1 MEKPFSAYKG
11 SEPYVFVCY
20 AHKDE
25 AAVYPEIKWLHEQ
38 GINVWYDEGVEPGT
52 IWRSEI
58 GEAVENAAHVLFYI
72 SNNSLTSD
80 HCSREINYA
89 LDQSRNILPVYLEEV
104 DLTADLRMGLGRV
117 QAIFAGELSTI
128 EYRAKLLTA
137 FQSNQLPTTNSLPES
152 TNEKKTFRKTIPLT
166 VTMFVFVAVGAW
178 WYQSDTPNRD
188 ADIADRTIAV
198 LPFETL
204 GADKANAFTEGI
216 HLGVL
221 TRLAN
226 VSDLA
231 VISRTSVMAY
241 RITDKT
247 LPQIARELKVSW
259 VVRADVQQVGGEVQI
274 NARLVDAVRD
284 RAVWAKEY
292 RRTLSAENIF
302 DIQADVSK
310 SIIVALQVQLSSFE
324 LERVE
329 QIPTDNLE
337 AYRLYLLGRN
347 ALDERSKEG
356 MQQAADYFQQAI
368 DEDASYALAWTGLAD
383 ALSLYHDYGFEETG
397 NKLLQAEQAIR
408 HALLL
413 DSDLAETH
421 ASYGLLLS
429 NRNQGP
435 AAVKELSQAIE
446 LRPSYAEAHNWLG
459 WVHLLLGHPQEGLES
474 TTRAVA
480 LDPLS
485 GEAVSNLALAYLAI
499 GKHEI
504 ALSEARRVEDTLP
517 SWPTGKLYEGLA
529 LYHLARLT
537 EAHSVLQHLSVPWT
551 DSGASAA
558 QALVLVATGDLFEA
572 RVRLAQIEQTDDL
585 FSAGLIYAAL
595 GETDRAFAVFE
606 RIDQWRAWPT
616 LAMRYYFPNVLS
628 PVRNDVRYQKLLR
641 EIDRSWGI
649 SG

>member
-25 AAVYPEIKWLHEQ
+25 AAVYPEIKWLQEQ
-38 GINVWYDEGVEPGT
+38 GINVWYDEGVKPGT

-89 LDQSRNILPVYLEEV
+89 LDQRRNILPVYLEDV
-104 DLTADLRMGLGRV
+104 DLTADLRVGLGRV
-117 QAIFAGELSTI
+117 QAIFAGKLSTI

-137 FQSNQLPTTNSLPES
+137 FQRNQQPTTNSLPES
-152 TNEKKTFRKTIPLT
+152 TNEEKTFRKTIPLT
-166 VTMFVFVAVGAW
+166 VTMFVFVAVVAW
-178 WYQSDTPNRD
+178 WYQPDTLNRD
-188 ADIADRTIAV
+188 AEIVDRTIAV

-204 GADKANAFTEGI
+204 GADKASAFTEGM

-241 RITDKT
+241 RTTDKT
-247 LPQIARELKVSW
+247 LPQIARELAASW
-259 VVRADVQQVGGEVQI
+259 VLRADVQQVGGEVQI

-284 RAVWAKEY
+284 RPVWAKEY
-292 RRTLSAENIF
+292 RRTLSTENIF

-310 SIIVALQVQLSSFE
+310 SIIVALQAQLSSFE
-324 LERVE
+324 VERVE

-368 DEDASYALAWTGLAD
+368 DEDTGYALAWTGLAD

-397 NKLLQAEQAIR
+397 NKLPQAEQAIR

-572 RVRLAQIEQTDDL
+572 RGRLAQIEQTDDL

-595 GETDRAFAVFE
+595 GEPDRAFAVFE
-606 RIDQWRAWPT
+606 RIDQWGAWPT

-628 PVRNDVRYQKLLR
+628 PVRNDVRYRKLLR

>member
-52 IWRSEI
+52 MWRSEI

>member
-137 FQSNQLPTTNSLPES
+137 FQRNQLPTTNSLPES

-247 LPQIARELKVSW
+247 LPQIARELEVSW
-259 VVRADVQQVGGEVQI
+259 VLRADVQQVGGEVLI

>member
-72 SNNSLTSD
+72 SKNSLTSD

-89 LDQSRNILPVYLEEV
+89 LDQARNILPVYLEEV

-137 FQSNQLPTTNSLPES
+137 FQRNQLPTTNSLPES

-178 WYQSDTPNRD
+178 WYQPDTPNRD

-247 LPQIARELKVSW
+247 LPQIARELEASW
-259 VVRADVQQVGGEVQI
+259 VLRADVQQVGGEVLI

>member
-1 MEKPFSAYKG
+1 MEKPFTAYKG

-72 SNNSLTSD
+72 SSNSLTSD

-89 LDQSRNILPVYLEEV
+89 LDQARHILPVYLEEV
-104 DLTADLRMGLGRV
+104 DLTADLRVGLGRV

-137 FQSNQLPTTNSLPES
+137 FQRNQLATTNSLPES

-166 VTMFVFVAVGAW
+166 ITMFVFVAVVAW
-178 WYQSDTPNRD
+178 WYQPDTPNRD
-188 ADIADRTIAV
+188 TDIVDRTIAV

-204 GADKANAFTEGI
+204 GADKASAFTEGM

-231 VISRTSVMAY
+231 VISRTSVMTY
-241 RITDKT
+241 RIKDKT
-247 LPQIARELKVSW
+247 LPQIARELEASW
-259 VVRADVQQVGGEVQI
+259 VLRADVQQVGGEVQI

-284 RAVWAKEY
+284 RPVWAKEY
-292 RRTLSAENIF
+292 RRTLTAENIF

-324 LERVE
+324 VERVE
-329 QIPTDNLE
+329 RIPTDNLE
-337 AYRLYLLGRN
+337 AYRLYLLGHN
-347 ALDERSKEG
+347 ALEERSKEG
-356 MQQAADYFQQAI
+356 LQQAADYFQQAI
-368 DEDASYALAWTGLAD
+368 DEDTSYALAWTGLAD
-383 ALSLYHDYGFEETG
+383 ALSLYYDYGFEETG
-397 NKLLQAEQAIR
+397 DKLPQAEQAIR

-474 TTRAVA
+474 ATRAVA

-504 ALSEARRVEDTLP
+504 ALSEARRVQDTLP

-558 QALVLVATGDLFEA
+558 QALVLVATGDLIEA
-572 RVRLAQIEQTDDL
+572 RVDSR
-585 FSAGLIYAAL
+585 
-595 GETDRAFAVFE
+595 R
-606 RIDQWRAWPT
+606 
-616 LAMRYYFPNVLS
+616 
-628 PVRNDVRYQKLLR
+628 
-641 EIDRSWGI
+641 
-649 SG
+649 